1 MAVLQRSRRGCTESA
16 DQGMENAA
24 FLFWR
29 IDLTRHSQF
38 HASGNDQDDFVKA
51 EFAEIR
57 QTIQLEKLNKQNGWS
72 VFVKTPGNR
81 KRLLLIVLTSFFSQC
96 SGNGIASYYL
106 HDILQSVGVTRSYD
120 QSLVNGGLQIW
131 SFLVAVGFSQLVD
144 RVGRR
149 KLFLIAAV
157 GMLLSFSVW
166 TGCSAVYAESGN
178 QGAGSAVIAMVFLF
192 YFAAGFAWPGL
203 TVAYVAEILPFNIRA
218 KGMAIGFAC
227 TSAASVL
234 NQVRLS
240 WTHGCCELKLTAFL
254 VRESDRPREAEMALL
269 FRLHRHPCDRSAV
282 RLLPVRGD
290 QRSYFG
296 GDCDP
301 VRRTQCFSGRWA
313 KEECSAA
320 GESRLRGGDVAY

>member
-1 MAVLQRSRRGCTESA
+1 M
-16 DQGMENAA
+16 
-24 FLFWR
+24 
-29 IDLTRHSQF
+29 
-38 HASGNDQDDFVKA
+38 
-51 EFAEIR
+51 
-57 QTIQLEKLNKQNGWS
+57 
-72 VFVKTPGNR
+72 
-81 KRLLLIVLTSFFSQC
+81 LTSFFSQC

-106 HDILQSVGVTRSYD
+106 HDILQSVGITRSYD

-166 TGCSAVYAESGN
+166 TGCSAVYAQSGN

-234 NQVRLS
+234 NQVRLFQ
-240 WTHGCCELKLTAFL
+240 TRGILVHKLTSAS
-254 VRESDRPREAEMALL
+254 VRQSHWTREARVALL
-269 FRLHRHPCDRSAV
+269 LRLHRHPCDRSIV
-282 RLLPVRGD
+282 RLLFIRGD
-290 QRSYFG
+290 
-296 GDCDP
+296 
-301 VRRTQCFSGRWA
+301 
-313 KEECSAA
+313 
-320 GESRLRGGDVAY
+320 

>member
-1 MAVLQRSRRGCTESA
+1 
-16 DQGMENAA
+16 
-24 FLFWR
+24 
-29 IDLTRHSQF
+29 
-38 HASGNDQDDFVKA
+38 
-51 EFAEIR
+51 
-57 QTIQLEKLNKQNGWS
+57 
-72 VFVKTPGNR
+72 
-81 KRLLLIVLTSFFSQC
+81 LLIVLTSFFSQC

-106 HDILQSVGVTRSYD
+106 HDILQSVGITRSYD

-166 TGCSAVYAESGN
+166 TGCSAVYAQSGN

-234 NQVRLS
+234 NQVRLLQ
-240 WTHGCCELKLTAFL
+240 TRGILVHKLTSAS
-254 VRESDRPREAEMALL
+254 VRQSHWTREVRVALL
-269 FRLHRHPCDRSAV
+269 LRLHRHPCYRSIV
-282 RLLPVRGD
+282 RLLFIRGD
-290 QRSYFG
+290 
-296 GDCDP
+296 
-301 VRRTQCFSGRWA
+301 
-313 KEECSAA
+313 
-320 GESRLRGGDVAY
+320 

>member
-1 MAVLQRSRRGCTESA
+1 
-16 DQGMENAA
+16 
-24 FLFWR
+24 
-29 IDLTRHSQF
+29 
-38 HASGNDQDDFVKA
+38 
-51 EFAEIR
+51 
-57 QTIQLEKLNKQNGWS
+57 
-72 VFVKTPGNR
+72 
-81 KRLLLIVLTSFFSQC
+81 VLTSFFSQC

-166 TGCSAVYAESGN
+166 TGCSAVYAQSGN
-178 QGAGSAVIAMVFLF
+178 EGAGSAVIAMVFLF

-234 NQVRLS
+234 NQVRLVARH
-240 WTHGCCELKLTAFL
+240 TKILVPRLTVIP
-254 VRESDRPREAEMALL
+254 VRQPHRSRETRVALL
-269 FRLHRHPCDRSAV
+269 LRLHRHPCDRSTV
-282 RLLPVRGD
+282 RLLFVRRD
-290 QRSYFG
+290 QRSYLG
-296 GDCDP
+296 RNCDF
-301 VRRTQCFSGRWA
+301 VRRTQC
-313 KEECSAA
+313 C
-320 GESRLRGGDVAY
+320 GGG

>member
-1 MAVLQRSRRGCTESA
+1 M
-16 DQGMENAA
+16 
-24 FLFWR
+24 
-29 IDLTRHSQF
+29 
-38 HASGNDQDDFVKA
+38 
-51 EFAEIR
+51 
-57 QTIQLEKLNKQNGWS
+57 
-72 VFVKTPGNR
+72 
-81 KRLLLIVLTSFFSQC
+81 LIVLTSFFSQC

-106 HDILQSVGVTRSYD
+106 HDILQSVGVTKSYD

-144 RVGRR
+144 KVGRR

-166 TGCSAVYAESGN
+166 TGCSAVYAQSGN

-240 WTHGCCELKLTAFL
+240 QTHGDLLQANVRSSTSIPL
-254 VRESDRPREAEMALL
+254 VS
-269 FRLHRHPCDRSAV
+269 RS
-282 RLLPVRGD
+282 
-290 QRSYFG
+290 
-296 GDCDP
+296 
-301 VRRTQCFSGRWA
+301 
-313 KEECSAA
+313 
-320 GESRLRGGDVAY
+320 